1 MSGKSNKN
9 EHEAFMNKV
18 KNAVKD
24 LNPVTVSGILKEIRD
39 NQLSENTERKKIR
52 TALRELGYATTPP
65 NFWVLPIAGAS
76 ENGISKQIDAM
87 LEFSP
92 NLTRQ
97 EALELL
103 RKSNFDIN
111 LALNMQLDSPVIDS
125 PIVDLRDGS
134 DSENLEEI
142 TIKILVNKKNK
153 H

>member
-1 MSGKSNKN
+1 
-9 EHEAFMNKV
+9 MNKV

-24 LNPVTVSGILKEIRD
+24 LNPLTVTGVLKEIRN
-39 NQLSENTERKKIR
+39 NQLSENTERQKIR
-52 TALRELGYATTPP
+52 TALRELGYATTPQ

-76 ENGISKQIDAM
+76 GASGGASENGTSKQIDAM
-87 LEFSP
+87 LEFAP

-111 LALNMQLDSPVIDS
+111 LALNMQLDSPVIDP